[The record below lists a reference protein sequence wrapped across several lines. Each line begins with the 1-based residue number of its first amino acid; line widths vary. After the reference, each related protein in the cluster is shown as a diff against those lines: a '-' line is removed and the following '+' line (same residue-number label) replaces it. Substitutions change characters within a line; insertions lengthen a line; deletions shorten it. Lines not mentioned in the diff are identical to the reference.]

1 MIERLTGTL
10 AAGGAE
16 GVVVDVGGV
25 GFLLEV
31 SAITYR
37 DLPAVGAP
45 VVLLTHLQVR
55 EDALQLYGFSSDE
68 ERELFRLF
76 IGVSKIGPRLAIAA
90 LSSRRPV
97 ALRQALATGDVA
109 AFSSVPGIG
118 KKTAERLILEL
129 KDKVGDLTAPTGASA
144 GAGGVGADDG
154 PLSLARAALV
164 ELGFAS
170 VEVDKLL
177 VKVDATQPVETII
190 KQALSGR

>member
-10 AAGGAE
+10 AAVGAE

-97 ALRQALATGDVA
+97 ALRHIGHPVAQRDDRGCGRLLVGARDRQEDRRAAYIGTEGQGRGLDRAHRGERRSRRGRRRRRA
-109 AFSSVPGIG
+109 AFAGPSGARG
-118 KKTAERLILEL
+118 
-129 KDKVGDLTAPTGASA
+129 TGLRVRR
-144 GAGGVGADDG
+144 GG
-154 PLSLARAALV
+154 
-164 ELGFAS
+164 
-170 VEVDKLL
+170 
-177 VKVDATQPVETII
+177 
-190 KQALSGR
+190 